1 MRFRAVVSCFAI
13 IAFLPQLALAARPA
27 GEIGALQAVFDFCVR
42 VDPSEGR
49 DFDKQADSLFK
60 GFTPAQVAA
69 LRKSTEYRRGYQ
81 LLVGSLSSFKGQDG
95 VLACQAISDVPHEG
109 RRHEENPGRKPGDR

>member
-1 MRFRAVVSCFAI
+1 MRFRSVVSCFAI

-60 GFTPAQVAA
+60 DFTPTQIVA

-81 LLVGSLSSFKGQDG
+81 LLAGSLLAFKGQDG
-95 VLACQAISDVPHEG
+95 VLACQAISDVPHVRP
-109 RRHEENPGRKPGDR
+109 RREDNPGREPGNR

>member
-13 IAFLPQLALAARPA
+13 IVFLPQLALAARPA

-42 VDPSEGR
+42 VDPSEGK
-49 DFDKQADSLFK
+49 DFDKQAVSLFK
-60 GFTPAQVAA
+60 GFTPAQIAA

-81 LLVGSLSSFKGQDG
+81 LLAGSLLAFKGQDA
-95 VLACQAISDVPHEG
+95 VLACRAISDVPHVEP
-109 RRHEENPGRKPGDR
+109 RREDNPGWKPAVR

>member
-13 IAFLPQLALAARPA
+13 IVFLPQLALAARPA

-49 DFDKQADSLFK
+49 DFDKQADSLLR
-60 GFTPAQVAA
+60 GFTPAQIVA

-81 LLVGSLSSFKGQDG
+81 LLAGSLLAFKGQDG
-95 VLACQAISDVPHEG
+95 VLACQAISDVPHVG
-109 RRHEENPGRKPGDR
+109 PRREDNPDRKPGDR

>member
-1 MRFRAVVSCFAI
+1 MRFRSVVWCFVT

-42 VDPSEGR
+42 VDPSEGK
-49 DFDKQADSLFK
+49 DFDKQAYSLFK
-60 GFTPAQVAA
+60 GFTPAQVVA

-81 LLVGSLSSFKGQDG
+81 LLAGSLPALKGQDG
-95 VLACQAISDVPHEG
+95 VLACQAISDVPHIVP
-109 RRHEENPGRKPGDR
+109 RRTEDPGRKPGDR